1 MWGTAKQSE
10 PSVATVKQLGFKCL
24 HVWETRRRPAE
35 KENISHE
42 TCPVDSHI
50 CDEYPR
56 LQTCFISSVIS
67 RLHHYISFQSQLEC
81 IRRNVKI
88 YGRVKELKL
97 NHLVISDRVGS
108 PRWSL
113 AYRSWWHA
121 AHPRYPNHGQ
131 PHLWPPGCRTFKT
144 GQFELM
150 TTTKYW
156 LLIPIECLCRFALHS
171 AVPALL
177 EGVHGPFTLL
187 LDLKHWVKIGL
198 GTWKM
203 FESI

>member
-1 MWGTAKQSE
+1 MLLRDGEAVSIKGTCSLLVSKV
-10 PSVATVKQLGFKCL
+10 PKCPL
-24 HVWETRRRPAE
+24 SRMETIASCFYWKYFTIKWRFMAVW
-35 KENISHE
+35 
-42 TCPVDSHI
+42 
-50 CDEYPR
+50 
-56 LQTCFISSVIS
+56 
-67 RLHHYISFQSQLEC
+67 
-81 IRRNVKI
+81 RNS
-88 YGRVKELKL
+88 
-97 NHLVISDRVGS
+97 NSMHLVISDRVGS

-144 GQFELM
+144 RHFELM

-156 LLIPIECLCRFALHS
+156 LPIPIEYSIYFCRFALHS

-198 GTWKM
+198 GIWKM